1 MMHKK
6 LFWLLTLTKILFVSS
21 ILTLISF
28 TQNKGTINTIY
39 NLPSSQVDAD
49 KKLNSIDVFNHDL
62 SMQAK
67 FTFSSFIDS
76 KPSLK
81 VNGNNLEIFF
91 PNAQLGNLDK
101 EAIRRKFYDTG
112 LVEHVEFRN
121 EPNIAGIIFNLTFFT
136 DKVFITTKSIQNL
149 NKSNFILEVYKKDD
163 FRNILNSLDGPL
175 FLSLN
180 LSIY

>member
-1 MMHKK
+1 MHKK
-6 LFWLLTLTKILFVSS
+6 LFWLLTLTKIVFVSS
-21 ILTLISF
+21 VLTLISF
-28 TQNKGTINTIY
+28 TQSKGMINTIY
-39 NLPSSQVDAD
+39 NLPSSQVGD

-81 VNGNNLEIFF
+81 INGNNLEIFF
-91 PNAQLGNLDK
+91 PNAQLGSLDK
-101 EAIRRKFYDTG
+101 DDIRKKFYDTG
-112 LVEHVEFRN
+112 LVESVELKD
-121 EPNIAGIIFNLTFFT
+121 EPNVSGIIFNLTFFT

-149 NKSNFILEVYKKDD
+149 NKSNFILEVYRKDD
-163 FRNILNSLDGPL
+163 FRDILNSLDGPL

-180 LSIY
+180 LSIKS